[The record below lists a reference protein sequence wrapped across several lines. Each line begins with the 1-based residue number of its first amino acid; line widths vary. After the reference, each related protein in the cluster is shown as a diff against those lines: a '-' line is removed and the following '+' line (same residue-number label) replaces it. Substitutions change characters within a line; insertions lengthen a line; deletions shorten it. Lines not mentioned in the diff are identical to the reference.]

1 MVKCVDFILYVNMIV
16 VQNLSLEVVVECVNV
31 SIFEECIV
39 KIKNSDVDLVIL
51 DGGDV
56 YIVGKLWILVLI
68 IVL

>member
-1 MVKCVDFILYVNMIV
+1 M
-16 VQNLSLEVVVECVNV
+16 VVECVNV